1 MLNVRTVLIL
11 GIVGVSYGNL
21 FSQKWSLGLE
31 SGLSF
36 NMPRKVDYYLERR
49 FIQIYSDANRSLYY
63 LYKEEEFGY
72 DLGVCSQIKL
82 LKYWNLFCRLKY
94 AQTVFTGWHKMDSKL
109 INTSQG
115 EDKIFSFE
123 LDKYKIHQVRL
134 SVGINCHFNNKVYF
148 QFSPMLSVPFSVSV
162 YRSIGEYALKFTPPE
177 EYFKSKVKNN
187 ELNLRKLA
195 LAYEAEVSFKLC
207 PKLFLFCNY
216 TWIKDLYREN
226 SDYNIPWGMKSYIGG
241 LRLFLIKTGKSKI

>member
-1 MLNVRTVLIL
+1 MLHVRTVLIL

-49 FIQIYSDANRSLYY
+49 FIQIYSDANTSLYY

-115 EDKIFSFE
+115 EDKIFYFE

-134 SVGINCHFNNKVYF
+134 SVGINCH
-148 QFSPMLSVPFSVSV
+148 
-162 YRSIGEYALKFTPPE
+162 
-177 EYFKSKVKNN
+177 FKSKVKNN

-226 SDYNIPWGMKSYIGG
+226 SDYDIPWGMKSYIGG